1 MGEGEMFN
9 QTVKFLMDCKIWLA
23 RAGSYVAVLN
33 MGMLMLLVLDKLK
46 AYGFTINLQSWG
58 VALFFS
64 TLILLIFVGYL
75 DWKFGLLRYETSRT
89 QQQNP
94 EIQQIRRDVEEIK
107 GILYKLDVK

>member
-1 MGEGEMFN
+1 M
-9 QTVKFLMDCKIWLA
+9 VI
-23 RAGSYVAVLN
+23 N

-58 VALFFS
+58 IALFFG
-64 TLILLIFVGYL
+64 TLIFLIFIGYL

-94 EIQQIRRDVEEIK
+94 EIQQIQKDVAEIK
-107 GILYKLDVK
+107 EMLKWKTQK